1 MKKTIL
7 KVIALHCI
15 ASLALVARSDS
26 DSDKDKADSTTTT
39 KKAAEETSMKDKTI
53 VDIAVAN
60 PDFSTLVAAVQAAD
74 LGDLLATEGTFTVFA
89 PTNEAF
95 AKIDKATLDTLLANK
110 AELTKVL
117 TYHAVATA
125 AVMSS
130 DLTDG
135 QVITTAE
142 GSKLTIGV
150 KDGKVTVTTDAGV
163 TANVV
168 TADIE
173 GSNGVIHAIDT
184 VLLPKNLAL

>member
-7 KVIALHCI
+7 KVIALLCI
-15 ASLALVARSDS
+15 ASLALVACSDS

-117 TYHAVATA
+117 ATA

>member
-7 KVIALHCI
+7 KVIALLCI
-15 ASLALVARSDS
+15 ASLVLVACSDS

-150 KDGKVTVTTDAGV
+150 KDGKVTVTT
-163 TANVV
+163 
-168 TADIE
+168 ADIE